1 MPKFTTGKLNKTET
15 QMRQYGDNIMTFNKT
30 SFRGYEVNVIFTGSH
45 YYFHSTYAG
54 VIAIAERMP
63 YQFQEAQTFK
73 VKAGNRHLVGGSLGS
88 ASVILAN
95 CKKFINK
102 AENQF
107 IKVSVDY
114 ELEEMDGADLFLE
127 MGVKSY
133 R

>member
-1 MPKFTTGKLNKTET
+1 
-15 QMRQYGDNIMTFNKT
+15 MTINKT

-54 VIAIAERMP
+54 VIAVAERIERETTP
-63 YQFQEAQTFK
+63 ANETKFILR
-73 VKAGNRHLVGGSLGS
+73 VGNRHLVGGSLGS
-88 ASVILAN
+88 ISAISAN
-95 CKKFINK
+95 CKRFINK

-107 IKVSVDY
+107 INVSVDY
-114 ELEEMDGADLFLE
+114 EIDEIDGADLYLE

>member
-1 MPKFTTGKLNKTET
+1 
-15 QMRQYGDNIMTFNKT
+15 MTINNT
-30 SFRGYEVNVIFTGSH
+30 SFRGYEINVIFTGSH
-45 YYFHSTYAG
+45 YYFHSSYAG
-54 VIAIAERMP
+54 VIAIAERKP
-63 YQFQEAQTFK
+63 YNFQDAQTFE

-88 ASVILAN
+88 ASAILAN

-107 IKVSVDY
+107 IRVSVDY
-114 ELEEMDGADLFLE
+114 ELIEADCADLYLE